1 MEKFP
6 WPQGWLCGDA
16 EQRFEEEALQAR
28 VEEGFE
34 SQLLLRRV
42 ESELEPTS
50 QEIDLSTCEVKLEL
64 MSIAPP
70 GTLDDSSDCDEIPI
84 LRSPL
89 HLNSSQQSSR
99 QMTRSSA
106 DGLRYEGAG
115 ELKSQVVALQEENS
129 RLQAAAAVN
138 AAENQQLSA
147 QLYAESVRVQSF
159 LDAAANKAEPAAY
172 PRERRLS
179 DRIARCMTV
188 KTPTP
193 PSTPSPTAT
202 NKPVYTRPHA
212 EAATKRPARYDSYTA
227 YDEDE
232 DLSPLIH
239 SNRLTPLEKDDE
251 DLSPLIHS
259 NCLTSLEHDGRGSE
273 LVAAHL
279 AIGSLP
285 YPARQRSS
293 TLKLPKLRRRRRSSS
308 VIHLPSPPSET
319 ETNSTR
325 VQKLRRRRRRSSSVD
340 CIIRHAPMPPPKS
353 RPERYAMDSDDKS
366 TLRLERNHGIQS
378 LKAGSVTSDWSDKL
392 ASGVLQEC
400 QTHTELAQPH
410 KHSGSGGG
418 SGVGAGDGLGQEDVI
433 SPRRRQKGRTKLLQL
448 SDQAGQARVEL
459 SGLPPLCNPRI
470 FQSVVKRLSPCRH
483 THSHVAAS

>member
-70 GTLDDSSDCDEIPI
+70 GTLDDSSDCDEIPM

-89 HLNSSQQSSR
+89 HLNSSQQSSL
-99 QMTRSSA
+99 QIKRSSA
-106 DGLRYEGAG
+106 DGLRYE
-115 ELKSQVVALQEENS
+115 
-129 RLQAAAAVN
+129 
-138 AAENQQLSA
+138 
-147 QLYAESVRVQSF
+147 
-159 LDAAANKAEPAAY
+159 AEPAAC

-179 DRIARCMTV
+179 DRIARCMTI